1 VFTRL
6 PQVETVEDIEQL
18 LPWRNAPVSAETS

>member
-1 VFTRL
+1 L